1 MRLVYP
7 EMQPNAVRN
16 LATPRVASKQTE
28 LGCAW
33 ERRACEQGGHGTDSP
48 QTFQEPK
55 GIRTTT
61 VDLAEIARSSVSGD
75 LSAKSSKQVNHAP
88 EEGTNGPHN
97 LCRATSLSA
106 GKRAI

>member
-1 MRLVYP
+1 MKKNIGRRRYARIKP
-7 EMQPNAVRN
+7 EN
-16 LATPRVASKQTE
+16 LIHA
-28 LGCAW
+28 
-33 ERRACEQGGHGTDSP
+33 RR
-48 QTFQEPK
+48 K

-97 LCRATSLSA
+97 LCRADSLSA